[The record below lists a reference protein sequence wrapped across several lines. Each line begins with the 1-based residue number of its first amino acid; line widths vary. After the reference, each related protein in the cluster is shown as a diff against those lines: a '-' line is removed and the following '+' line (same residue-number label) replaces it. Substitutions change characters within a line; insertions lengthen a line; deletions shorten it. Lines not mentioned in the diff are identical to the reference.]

1 MKIAI
6 AQLNYHIGNFEGNLE
21 KMLKAVRQAEDAGAD
36 LVCFAEMAVCG
47 YFPQDFLEF
56 KDFIRLC
63 NASIEKLTSVSHKVG
78 IIVGSPSINPVRE
91 GKDLYNSA
99 YLLYEG
105 EIKHVQHKTL
115 LPTYDVFDEHRYFQ
129 PASEFRVVEFKG
141 VRFAFS
147 ICEDLWNIGNENPL
161 YTICPLDEMMPQHPD
176 LIINISASP
185 FDTDQPRER
194 MAVIRE
200 NVHRYKLPLLYI
212 NNIGAQTEILF
223 DGASV
228 VMSPDGTVYD
238 ELPYF
243 QEDFRIYDLDDIRN
257 GGYERRQPAEKMQLI
272 HDAIIMGIRDYFGK
286 LGLQKAILGLS
297 GGVDSALTAVL
308 ATRALGAENV
318 RGVLMPSAYSS
329 EHSVTDAIAVAM
341 NLGIQYDILPIG
353 PPYDS
358 FLATLAPLFEGMD
371 FDVTEENIQARCRA
385 ILLMAISNKEKYIL
399 LNTTNK
405 SEMAVGYGTLYGD
418 LSGGLSVL
426 GDVYKTDVYKLAA
439 LINRDKE
446 IIPQSSITKP
456 PSAEL
461 RHNQKDSD
469 SLPEYSILDPI
480 LHHYIEKRL
489 GPEEIIAKGFDEALV
504 KRVLRL
510 VNINEFKRKQ
520 TAPVLRVSPKAFGMG
535 RRMPIVAKYLN

>member
-21 KMLKAVRQAEDAGAD
+21 KMLKAVRQAEEAGAD

-56 KDFIRLC
+56 KDFIRQC
-63 NASIEKLTSVSHKVG
+63 ESSIAKLAAVSHHVG
-78 IIVGSPSINPVRE
+78 IIVGSPSVNPVRE

-161 YTICPLDEMMPQHPD
+161 YTICPLDEMMPQYPD

-228 VMSPDGTVYD
+228 VMSPDGSVYD

-243 QEDFRIYDLDDIRN
+243 QEDFRIYDLDDIRK

-286 LGLQKAILGLS
+286 LGLKKAILGLS
-297 GGVDSALTAVL
+297 GGIDSAMTAVL

-318 RGVLMPSAYSS
+318 RGVLMPSKYSS
-329 EHSVTDAIAVAM
+329 EHSVTDAIAVAK
-341 NLGIQYDILPIG
+341 NLGIRYDILPIG